1 MVFLM
6 RNDAMRITIKLFA
19 TLRQGRFDID
29 TLDLPSGTK
38 IIDVVQRLGIPE
50 KEVTLIFVNGLH
62 RNLISELH
70 DGDTL
75 AMFPPVGGG

>member
-1 MVFLM
+1 MQV
-6 RNDAMRITIKLFA
+6 TVKLFA
-19 TLRQGRFDID
+19 TLRQGRFDIE
-29 TLDLPSGTK
+29 TLDLPPETK

-50 KEVTLIFVNGLH
+50 REVTLIFVNGLH
-62 RNLISELH
+62 REFLSELH

>member
-1 MVFLM
+1 MQV
-6 RNDAMRITIKLFA
+6 TVKLFA

-29 TLDLPSGTK
+29 ILDLPPGTK

-50 KEVTLIFVNGLH
+50 REVTLIFVNGLH
-62 RNLISELH
+62 REFLTELH

>member
-1 MVFLM
+1 MKV
-6 RNDAMRITIKLFA
+6 TVKLFA
-19 TLRQGRFDID
+19 TLRQGRFDIE
-29 TLDLPSGTK
+29 TLDLPSGAK

-50 KEVTLIFVNGLH
+50 REVTIIFVNGMH
-62 RNLISELH
+62 REFLSELR

>member
-1 MVFLM
+1 MKHSMKV
-6 RNDAMRITIKLFA
+6 TVKLFA

-29 TLDLPSGTK
+29 TLDLPPGTK

-50 KEVTLIFVNGLH
+50 KEVTLIFVNGRHSEFL
-62 RNLISELH
+62 SELR